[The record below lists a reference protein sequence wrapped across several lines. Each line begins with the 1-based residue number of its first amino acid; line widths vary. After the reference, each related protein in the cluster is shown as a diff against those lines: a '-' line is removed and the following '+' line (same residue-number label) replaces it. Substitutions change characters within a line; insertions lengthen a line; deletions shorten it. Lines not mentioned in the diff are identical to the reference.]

1 MAAITRMDAALNQW
15 FAKQARDIHTG
26 LRATVVDVDY
36 SIPSA
41 TVQPLASTNFP
52 DGTVDAYGS
61 VFDVPL
67 SMPSGNGGKARLTI
81 PVKPGDIVGLSFSE
95 RNENDNNDQTT
106 HNMFP
111 GWAIIGVH
119 SDGNAMT
126 IDPDNVEL
134 WNDKV
139 HFSMTPAGDF
149 TLETP
154 VGKLVVDQSGNFK
167 FDNGAANLTAESG
180 GTIKM
185 NGAQVTPD
193 GNIITARGVNM
204 NDFYDYFIR
213 HIHHY
218 TWTDDG
224 GQNNTD
230 VPNA

>member
-26 LRATVVDVDY
+26 LRARVVDVDY

-41 TVQPLASTNFP
+41 TVQPLASTNFD

-67 SMPSGNGGKARLTI
+67 SMPSANAGKARLTL

-119 SDGNAMT
+119 SDGNAMA
-126 IDPDNVEL
+126 IDPNNVEL
-134 WNDKV
+134 WNDNV
-139 HFSMTPAGDF
+139 HFSMTPEGDF
-149 TLETP
+149 SLETP
-154 VGKLVVDQSGNFK
+154 VGKLDVDKAGNFK
-167 FDNGAANLTAESG
+167 FENGAANLVAETG
-180 GTIKM
+180 GTIRM

-193 GNIITARGVNM
+193 GNIITARGVNI
-204 NDFYDYFIR
+204 NDFYDYVMR
-213 HIHHY
+213 HTHHY
-218 TWTDDG
+218 TWTDG
-224 GQNNTD
+224 SGQSNTD
-230 VPNA
+230 APNA